1 MSAKK
6 PPRLAGLG
14 RRKKLVVVCLAIVC
28 ALIAVGLYAWQSQ
41 PVPEAGASVTTA
53 EGKSRQEIQDE
64 LDAIVRDNMMTISVA
79 PVAQLQ
85 EDGKLRVNVQNVQ
98 DNKFPQRFRVIQN
111 DETMYESGVV
121 ETGKTIETCPAGD
134 IKEGEAYIEIQAL
147 DAKTSTATAIQH
159 VSRYG
164 LSKPRT
170 SFFGRR
176 GTARN
181 SPAFVQSSRDGP
193 RRIER
198 NNHGHHQ
205 EHERSQSARRGR
217 RARARA
223 RNGRRPTPALA
234 AGRVGTTKVMVRTEI
249 DNVEFKVPTV
259 IPFVAK
265 ADGTLQGPSEDAT
278 TIDNHS
284 AYGIHVTN
292 MKIDAM
298 NTWTIAADAKAGT
311 AQNSIDFKVGPD
323 GALQNASA
331 AMQETGLDLSKNA
344 AFDMGYQGIAGGT
357 DKIKLKT
364 SGNVARV
371 TRDIFRVTGEGDQV
385 ATITWTVEPGAHT
398 A

>member
-1 MSAKK
+1 MDITRNMNGA
-6 PPRLAGLG
+6 RALVVGAGLA
-14 RRKKLVVVCLAIVC
+14 LAL
-28 ALIAVGLYAWQSQ
+28 AM
-41 PVPEAGASVTTA
+41 GAA
-53 EGKSRQEIQDE
+53 
-64 LDAIVRDNMMTISVA
+64 
-79 PVAQLQ
+79 
-85 EDGKLRVNVQNVQ
+85 
-98 DNKFPQRFRVIQN
+98 
-111 DETMYESGVV
+111 
-121 ETGKTIETCPAGD
+121 
-134 IKEGEAYIEIQAL
+134 
-147 DAKTSTATAIQH
+147 
-159 VSRYG
+159 
-164 LSKPRT
+164 
-170 SFFGRR
+170 
-176 GTARN
+176 
-181 SPAFVQSSRDGP
+181 
-193 RRIER
+193 
-198 NNHGHHQ
+198 
-205 EHERSQSARRGR
+205 
-217 RARARA
+217 
-223 RNGRRPTPALA
+223 PTPALA

-311 AQNSIDFKVGPD
+311 AQN
-323 GALQNASA
+323 ASA
-331 AMQETGLDLSKNA
+331 AMQGTGLDLSKNA

-371 TRDIFRVTGEGDQV
+371 TRDIFHVTGEGDQV

>member
-1 MSAKK
+1 MDITRNMNGARALVVGAGLALALAMSA
-6 PPRLAGLG
+6 A
-14 RRKKLVVVCLAIVC
+14 
-28 ALIAVGLYAWQSQ
+28 
-41 PVPEAGASVTTA
+41 
-53 EGKSRQEIQDE
+53 
-64 LDAIVRDNMMTISVA
+64 
-79 PVAQLQ
+79 
-85 EDGKLRVNVQNVQ
+85 
-98 DNKFPQRFRVIQN
+98 
-111 DETMYESGVV
+111 
-121 ETGKTIETCPAGD
+121 
-134 IKEGEAYIEIQAL
+134 
-147 DAKTSTATAIQH
+147 
-159 VSRYG
+159 
-164 LSKPRT
+164 
-170 SFFGRR
+170 
-176 GTARN
+176 
-181 SPAFVQSSRDGP
+181 
-193 RRIER
+193 
-198 NNHGHHQ
+198 
-205 EHERSQSARRGR
+205 
-217 RARARA
+217 
-223 RNGRRPTPALA
+223 PTPAMA

-331 AMQETGLDLSKNA
+331 AAQGTGLDLSKNA

-385 ATITWTVEPGAHT
+385 ATITRHKAVALAAAVSILAFGPAMAFAQQEQAQAATQVTVDLSELDRGDREEPLAQTGDRRWLLAAGAT
-398 A
+398 AAGAGTAGLGLHIKRSQKQNTDRPH